1 MPPKAKPKAKSN
13 MDLILENIFGL
24 PADSSLHK
32 ALSLN
37 GYIIPEDFLME
48 KDETINELEYDKD
61 DGTTARIP
69 KGNAGMLKTFKQY
82 VSHLH
87 NTGQPVND

>member
-24 PADSSLHK
+24 PADSPLHK

-48 KDETINELEYDKD
+48 KDETINELEYEKD
-61 DGTTARIP
+61 D
-69 KGNAGMLKTFKQY
+69 
-82 VSHLH
+82 
-87 NTGQPVND
+87 